1 MSDSDQKN
9 PLSPSINLEI
19 LITISVRHV
28 KLPTTVQI
36 LFIVR
41 ACMFPELIRVSMHVT
56 YKYQAGWTLWSTCMY
71 HTMLPPPQSSC
82 KRLGMRKHTMSL
94 LVEGSQLC
102 QLKFWFQFL
111 VTQTVR
117 GNQKLLKKWLL
128 VEVCNSYWVID
139 NQIISK
145 DDLENIAKFNN

>member
-36 LFIVR
+36 WFIVR

-56 YKYQAGWTLWSTCMY
+56 YKYQAG
-71 HTMLPPPQSSC
+71 
-82 KRLGMRKHTMSL
+82 
-94 LVEGSQLC
+94 
-102 QLKFWFQFL
+102 
-111 VTQTVR
+111 
-117 GNQKLLKKWLL
+117 
-128 VEVCNSYWVID
+128 
-139 NQIISK
+139 
-145 DDLENIAKFNN
+145 